1 MHPSISTIIAIAA
14 TSYAITIS
22 SSSVVVA
29 FQSPIIHRSLPIA
42 KSLWTNHN
50 IGAPINKHH
59 HPLHQ
64 QQHYTTNTKLFNLK
78 GGDYLDSLSNDPNS
92 DDDGASSEV
101 KEVSASISGTGTA
114 SIPNEIF
121 NLVKSIVGAGV
132 LSLPAGKLYI
142 LGFFYRQQNVLLQ
155 KVICLLVVRVYKFWI
170 YGIGWENSEK
180 RSMHCCMIFGR
191 RWGI

>member
-1 MHPSISTIIAIAA
+1 MMHPSISTIIAIAA

-42 KSLWTNHN
+42 KSSWTNNNN

-59 HPLHQ
+59 HPLQQQ
-64 QQHYTTNTKLFNLK
+64 QQHYTNTKLFNLK

-132 LSLPAGKLYI
+132 LSLPAGK
-142 LGFFYRQQNVLLQ
+142 F
-155 KVICLLVVRVYKFWI
+155 I
-170 YGIGWENSEK
+170 Y
-180 RSMHCCMIFGR
+180 
-191 RWGI
+191 

>member
-1 MHPSISTIIAIAA
+1 MVHPSITTIAIVVA
-14 TSYAITIS
+14 TSYAITTFS

-42 KSLWTNHN
+42 KSSWTNNNN

-59 HPLHQ
+59 HPLQQQ
-64 QQHYTTNTKLFNLK
+64 QQHYTNTKLFNLK

-132 LSLPAGKLYI
+132 LSLPAGK
-142 LGFFYRQQNVLLQ
+142 F
-155 KVICLLVVRVYKFWI
+155 I
-170 YGIGWENSEK
+170 Y
-180 RSMHCCMIFGR
+180 
-191 RWGI
+191 